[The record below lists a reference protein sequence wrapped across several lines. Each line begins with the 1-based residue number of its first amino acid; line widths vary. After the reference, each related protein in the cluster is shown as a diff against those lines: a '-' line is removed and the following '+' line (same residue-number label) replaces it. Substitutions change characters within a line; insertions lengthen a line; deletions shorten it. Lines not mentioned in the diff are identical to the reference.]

1 MINVN
6 WTLKA
11 QVSLDGIYD
20 YIHQDAPFYA
30 ERFVQQ
36 LIDSADRLETFPLS
50 GRVVPEAEREDIR
63 EVIFQSYRIIYWI
76 ISDNRI
82 DILAVLHAS
91 RDLANPKNQPWEV
104 H

>member
-1 MINVN
+1 MASVN

-11 QVSLDGIYD
+11 QTALDSIYD

-36 LIDSADRLETFPLS
+36 LIESADRLDQFPLI
-50 GRVVPEAEREDIR
+50 GRVVPEANRDDIR
-63 EVIFQSYRIIYWI
+63 EVIFQSYRIIYWVV
-76 ISDNRI
+76 SEERI
-82 DILAVLHAS
+82 DIITVLHGS
-91 RDLANPKNQPWEV
+91 RDLTNPENQLWDA